1 MYAEMQALQKTLELS
16 EWITPEVQLEKQA
29 RLLNR
34 IIHHAVT
41 TTDLYQKYD
50 TQHSI
55 ESFQPL
61 LRSMLQESMDS
72 IVSHQL
78 PTTHGGT
85 YPLITSGSTGEVI
98 RILGTGF
105 TRLFYDALMLREHR
119 WHQRDFRQKLV
130 AIRWLDLDVAQSPK
144 GTYYP
149 TWGAPIDFYRQTGP
163 SVLLNV
169 TLPTHVQM
177 KALIYHKPYYLMTYP
192 SQLQALAQ
200 YAKVHDILLPDLH
213 EIRTIGEMLTDKQID
228 LVHSVWPHAE
238 ITDVYS
244 CVEIGSIA
252 QQCPEYKR
260 YHVNAEHV
268 HLEIVND
275 ANEPCEVGEVG
286 RVLVTSLM
294 NYATPLIRYELGDYA
309 AFGAPC
315 ACGRTLP
322 VLQKIVGRK
331 RNRLALPNGETRFP
345 YLGEY
350 EDLAN
355 IAPIRVQK
363 FQVIQHTL
371 TLLEIKIVSPDRL
384 TVEQRNAVCAFYQT
398 VFGKHFNID
407 ITYYDEI
414 ASGPTGKFE
423 EFISYVEV

>member
-1 MYAEMQALQKTLELS
+1 MHAEMQALQETLEQS
-16 EWITPEVQLEKQA
+16 EWDAPEVQREKQA
-29 RLLNR
+29 RLLKR
-34 IIHHAVT
+34 LVHHAVT
-41 TTDLYQKYD
+41 TTTLYQKYD
-50 TQHSI
+50 AQNSI
-55 ESFQPL
+55 GKFQPL
-61 LRSMLQESMDS
+61 LRKALQGAMDS

-78 PTTHGGT
+78 PAAHGET
-85 YPLITSGSTGEVI
+85 YPLVTSGSTGEVV
-98 RILGTGF
+98 RVLGTGF

-119 WHQRDFRQKLV
+119 WHQRDVRQKLM
-130 AIRWLDLDVAQSPK
+130 AIRWLDLDVAQSPQ

-149 TWGAPIDFYRQTGP
+149 TWGAPIDFYKQTGP

-177 KALIYHKPYYLMTYP
+177 DALVHHKPYYLMTYP

-200 YAKVHDILLPDLH
+200 YAKAHDILLPDLH
-213 EIRTIGEMLTDKQID
+213 EIRTIGEMLTDKQVA
-228 LVHSVWPHAE
+228 LVNSVWPHAN

-244 CVEIGSIA
+244 CVEIGGIA
-252 QQCPEYKR
+252 QQCPEYKQ

-268 HLEIVND
+268 YLEIVND
-275 ANEPCEVGEVG
+275 ANEPCGVGEVG

-315 ACGRTLP
+315 PCGRTLP

-331 RNRLALPNGETRFP
+331 RNRLVLQNGETRFP

-355 IAPIRVQK
+355 VAPIRVQK

-371 TLLEIKIVSPDRL
+371 TLIEIKVVSPDRL
-384 TVEQRNAVCAFYQT
+384 TTVQRDAACLFYQS
-398 VFGKHFNID
+398 VFGAHFNID
-407 ITYYDEI
+407 ITYHNDI
-414 ASGPTGKFE
+414 ASGPAGKFE
-423 EFISYVEV
+423 EFISCVEV